1 MLASSRVSPKLT
13 KRGKGP
19 VRCLFSLLTGDRAA
33 SARCQVA
40 GLVPPASAAQG
51 AALSRLV
58 RSDRCCLSISSGLQ
72 EDREGKPRLPALGAP
87 SWGPPPHW
95 ALSLVL
101 TAPALPGQRTP
112 SRAELPESLGGH
124 SAGSDRWK
132 REGLRPELKIE
143 TRDPFSARQEGL
155 SRCDSSM

>member
-1 MLASSRVSPKLT
+1 MLSEHLIWTAGGQG
-13 KRGKGP
+13 GK
-19 VRCLFSLLTGDRAA
+19 
-33 SARCQVA
+33 
-40 GLVPPASAAQG
+40 AQAPCPGG
-51 AALSRLV
+51 A
-58 RSDRCCLSISSGLQ
+58 Q
-72 EDREGKPRLPALGAP
+72 LGA
-87 SWGPPPHW
+87 GGARW

-143 TRDPFSARQEGL
+143 TRDPFSAR
-155 SRCDSSM
+155 

>member
-1 MLASSRVSPKLT
+1 MLAGSRVSPKLT
-13 KRGKGP
+13 KRAKGP
-19 VRCLFSLLTGDRAA
+19 VRCLFLLLTGDRAA

-87 SWGPPPHW
+87 SW

>member
-1 MLASSRVSPKLT
+1 MLAGSRVSPELT
-13 KRGKGP
+13 KRAKGP

-72 EDREGKPRLPALGAP
+72 EDREGKPRLPALGVP
-87 SWGPPPHW
+87 SW

-132 REGLRPELKIE
+132 REGLRPELKVE
-143 TRDPFSARQEGL
+143 TRDPFSAR
-155 SRCDSSM
+155 

>member
-1 MLASSRVSPKLT
+1 MLAGSRVSPKLT

-40 GLVPPASAAQG
+40 GLVPPASATQG

-72 EDREGKPRLPALGAP
+72 EDREGKPRLLALGAP
-87 SWGPPPHW
+87 SW

-132 REGLRPELKIE
+132 REGLRPELKIK